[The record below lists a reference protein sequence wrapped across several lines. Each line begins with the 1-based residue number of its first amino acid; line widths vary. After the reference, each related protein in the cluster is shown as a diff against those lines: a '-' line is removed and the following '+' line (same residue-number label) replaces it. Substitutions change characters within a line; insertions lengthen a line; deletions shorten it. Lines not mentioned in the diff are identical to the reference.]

1 MYSPF
6 TSMPD
11 HSRVWV
17 YQSDRAF
24 TSPDVEAIDQKIKA
38 FLANWT
44 AHDQALLASYEIRY
58 NRFIVLMIDE
68 KQAAASGCSIDK
80 SVHFIQNLEKELNLS
95 LMNRMLFAYK
105 TAGNVS
111 VVNRAIFEEKME
123 KGEITADTIVFNNLV
138 QSKIDLDTKWEVPL
152 KESWHKAL
160 LEV

>member
-24 TSPDVEAIDQKIKA
+24 TSTDVEAIDQKIKA

-58 NRFIVLMIDE
+58 DRFIVMMIDE

-80 SVHFIQNLEKELNLS
+80 SVHFIQNLEKELNFS

-111 VVNRAIFEEKME
+111 VVNRTIFEEKME

>member
-6 TSMPD
+6 SSMPA

-17 YQSDRAF
+17 YQADRLL
-24 TSPDVEAIDQKIKA
+24 TNPEVELITENLKT
-38 FLANWT
+38 FLENWT

-58 NRFIVLMIDE
+58 NRFIILMIDE

-80 SVHFIQNLEKELNLS
+80 SVHFIRKLEQELKLS
-95 LMNRMLFAYK
+95 FMNRMLFTFRRGADVEVL
-105 TAGNVS
+105 T
-111 VVNRAIFEEKME
+111 RDIFEK
-123 KGEITADTIVFNNLV
+123 KIATGEITADTIVFNNLI
-138 QSKIDLDTKWEVPL
+138 QSKADLETNWEVPL

>member
-24 TSPDVEAIDQKIKA
+24 TSTDVEAIDQKIKA

-105 TAGNVS
+105 TADNVS